1 VHGGD
6 EVLALELNVSEG
18 EVYACVRAC
27 CVCRER
33 VLPICLRRSS
43 HYLLYVVKICSK
55 DMQ

>member
-1 VHGGD
+1 MHGGD

-55 DMQ
+55 DM